1 MEMRIG
7 ENRRVTMKEVQD
19 VYDKLQDNSFYRDF
33 LNLVRMGIAKIYED
47 QYYSVMEDAPPP
59 PTITAMVPRT
69 LRSGTSG
76 GGITH
81 RPRAAGGTTYI

>member
-1 MEMRIG
+1 MDGRMG
-7 ENRRVTMKEVQD
+7 ENRRVTMKDVQD
-19 VYDKLQDNSFYRDF
+19 VYDKLQDNPFYREY
-33 LNLVRMGIAKIYED
+33 LIHCRNQIAKIYGG

-69 LRSGTSG
+69 LRTGSSG

-81 RPRAAGGTTYI
+81 RPRAAGGTTYL